1 MDTSDKKRGFKSF
14 MHEPESS
21 YQTAEEAPIGVRYVS
36 NYKAELVRHNIVT
49 RTDLIRMYKPP
60 LKKS

>member
-1 MDTSDKKRGFKSF
+1 MLSFLNESDAKLQKDQ
-14 MHEPESS
+14 E
-21 YQTAEEAPIGVRYVS
+21 PIGIRYVS

-49 RTDLIRMYKPP
+49 RTDLIKLYQLP